1 MSIQKRIIGYHVTT
15 WVLILLVAM
24 LSGTSEESTNI
35 GTSTIRMVNYFTI
48 FIGTFYLHYGF
59 LVPKYLMSKRY
70 LLYIPFFAINLLLYP
85 VLYYGFY
92 LILEAIFPEL
102 IGTNQDNTFELDVNS
117 YLHFISQC
125 LFVVIPAIAVRY
137 AVFGRET
144 QRKAKELADEKAK
157 AELSAL
163 KAQSN
168 PHFLFNAFNS
178 LYALSIK
185 KDERLPQILLKLS
198 DMMRYMMDYS
208 QKEKAALWNEVKLIE
223 DYLEIQK
230 LRLDEEFDLQFN
242 QYGEISGH
250 YLTPLVLLPLV
261 ENCFKHGDLSPEGY
275 IHLTL
280 KIEGNQLIFK
290 TENIIEKRHE
300 TNGSGLAN
308 LKRLLLLKYDN
319 DYKFDAKAKGN
330 TFYTYLKVPLDDH

>member
-1 MSIQKRIIGYHVTT
+1 MLSDSGEESLGFFSK
-15 WVLILLVAM
+15 LLV
-24 LSGTSEESTNI
+24 I
-35 GTSTIRMVNYFTI
+35 FNYFTI

-59 LVPKYLMSKRY
+59 LVPKFLMTKRY
-70 LLYIPFFAINLLLYP
+70 LWYITLFALNLFLYP
-85 VLYYGFY
+85 VLYYSLY
-92 LILEAIFPEL
+92 LILSQIFPEL
-102 IGTNQDNTFELDVNS
+102 VPSRTFDTNLYSHYVSQSL
-117 YLHFISQC
+117 FIM
-125 LFVVIPAIAVRY
+125 IPAIAVRY
-137 AVFGRET
+137 AVHGRET

-185 KDERLPQILLKLS
+185 KDDRLPQSLLKLS

-208 QKEKAALWNEVKLIE
+208 QKDKAALWNEVKLIE

-230 LRLDEEFDLQFN
+230 LRLDEDFDLQFN
-242 QYGEISGH
+242 QYGKINDL
-250 YLTPLVLLPLV
+250 YITPLILLPLV
-261 ENCFKHGDLSPEGY
+261 ENCFKHGDVSPEGY

-280 KIEGNQLIFK
+280 ETENQKLIFQ

-300 TNGSGLAN
+300 TNGSGLEN
-308 LKRLLLLKYDN
+308 LKKLLLLKYGK
-319 DYKFDAKAKGN
+319 DYKFDVKAKGN
-330 TFYTYLKVPLDDH
+330 TFYAYLKVPLDDH